1 MARGGETS
9 IRVYEGNIEK
19 FESAQSEG
27 VGVRIIRDGRTG
39 FAYAGT
45 LDPAAIDEV
54 VAEARD
60 NVAFGTVDEWA
71 GPGRARRRRRDRPG
85 ALERGARRIRHR
97 SQDRAGDGA
106 RAPGARRRPAHPRRR
121 RQLRRLVGRARRR
134 HHDRHPPER
143 PGERVLRQHLDAR
156 RRERRDPDRLRV
168 QRRASARRARCR
180 GRRRR
185 RREAGDAP
193 ARCHQAGE
201 PARHGG
207 ARPVRDGA
215 VPRHH
220 RLDAERRERREGPQ
234 PVP

>member
-1 MARGGETS
+1 MSERSERPSDSGESLAELDALSARIIEQAQPGEQLEAYVARGGETS

-60 NVAFGTVDEWA
+60 NVVFGTVDEWA
-71 GPGRARRRRRDRPG
+71 GLAEPDGVAVTDQELWNEALAGYATDRKIEL
-85 ALERGARRIRHR
+85 AMELERQALAADPRIRVDDANYADSWGEH
-97 SQDRAGDGA
+97 AVA
-106 RAPGARRRPAHPRRR
+106 TTH
-121 RQLRRLVGRARRR
+121 
-134 HHDRHPPER
+134 RHPTER

-168 QRRASARRARCR
+168 QRRPSARRAR
-180 GRRRR
+180 RR
-185 RREAGDAP
+185 ASPPPTA
-193 ARCHQAGE
+193 
-201 PARHGG
+201 
-207 ARPVRDGA
+207 
-215 VPRHH
+215 
-220 RLDAERRERREGPQ
+220 
-234 PVP
+234 